1 MKQIGKYQI
10 IDFLGSGAYAEVYKA
25 EDTALH
31 RTVALKLL
39 KPALLAD
46 DDAVARFMKE
56 AQTAAN
62 LIHPQIAW
70 VWDVGN
76 LEGRYYIAMRFIDG
90 KPLDQVLQSRSTLPW
105 EEVRS
110 IFEHMCTALTFAHER
125 GLIHRDVKPQNIMI
139 SPTDGAVLTD
149 FGLVRAMEGSGIGT
163 RTGVMIGTP
172 AYMAPEI
179 WRGESA
185 DAASDQ
191 YALACVLVEMLT
203 GQPLFGAPTPPA
215 VMLRHFEALSLPEKW
230 TANCPVEL
238 STAVRRALSQKT
250 HDRYASVSEFLHAA
264 VPPAIVTPQ
273 PDLTDVKAAIE
284 AAIRLEDWHEV
295 GQLLDEAEALVPGD
309 RTVKYYRRKLQ
320 KALVEQIKTAET
332 TAETP
337 ESNQHQVDTQVSA
350 EPATNPVP
358 TTTDQTGSEIIILK
372 SNNADAKIERPAQ
385 AHLRFL
391 NDRAFLWLTED
402 QEMEFICIPA
412 GEFWMGS
419 DPQKD
424 KDTYSDELPWHCIS
438 LPEYWIGRSPVTN
451 AQYAVFV
458 QAVGGEA
465 PSSWQN
471 HQPPTEKLN
480 HPVVNVSWYD
490 AVAYS
495 DWLSKLT
502 EQKIGLPTEAEWEKA
517 ARGPDGR
524 IYPWG
529 NEEPDINY
537 CNFSAINKD
546 TTPVGQ
552 YSPLGDSL
560 YGCVDMAGNVWEWCA
575 DWYSENY
582 YARSPQSSPP
592 GPTGGQFR
600 VLRGGSWG
608 YDARHARVAYRGT
621 WNPDNRSYYR
631 GFRCVLRLAS

>member
-46 DDAVARFMKE
+46 DDAIARFMKE

-70 VWDVGN
+70 VWDVGD
-76 LEGRYYIAMRFIDG
+76 LDGRYYIAMRFIDG
-90 KPLDQVLQSRSTLPW
+90 KPLDQTLQSCSALSW
-105 EEVRS
+105 EEARP
-110 IFEHMCTALTFAHER
+110 IFEHMCAALSFAHER

-203 GQPLFGAPTPPA
+203 GKPLFGAPTPPA
-215 VMLRHFEALSLPEKW
+215 VMLRHFEALSLPEQW
-230 TANCPVEL
+230 PTNCPAEL
-238 STAVRRALSQKT
+238 PVAVQRALSQKG
-250 HDRYASVSEFLHAA
+250 HDRFASVAEFLRAV
-264 VPPAIVTPQ
+264 VPPTVVKPL
-273 PDLTDVKAAIE
+273 PDLTDIKAAIE

-295 GQLLDEAEALVPGD
+295 GQLLDEADALVPGD

-320 KALVEQIKTAET
+320 KALVEQIKTVET
-332 TAETP
+332 AAETP
-337 ESNQHQVDTQVSA
+337 ESIKNQVDTQVSA
-350 EPATNPVP
+350 EPVSTPVP
-358 TTTDQTGSEIIILK
+358 TTVDQPGSEFNIPK
-372 SNNADAKIERPAQ
+372 SNNVDAKIERPAQ

-391 NDRAFLWLTED
+391 NDRAFLWLAED
-402 QEMEFICIPA
+402 QEMEFICIPD

-419 DPQKD
+419 DYQKD

-438 LPEYWIGRSPVTN
+438 LPEYWIARSPVTN

-465 PSSWQN
+465 PSGWQN
-471 HQPPTEKLN
+471 YQPPIEKLD

-490 AVAYS
+490 ALAYS

-529 NEEPDINY
+529 NEEPDIHY
-537 CNFSAINKD
+537 CNFSTVNKD

-552 YSPLGDSL
+552 YSPLGDSP

-575 DWYSENY
+575 VIVGDIV
-582 YARSPQSSPP
+582 Q
-592 GPTGGQFR
+592 
-600 VLRGGSWG
+600 
-608 YDARHARVAYRGT
+608 
-621 WNPDNRSYYR
+621 
-631 GFRCVLRLAS
+631 